1 MGKTINRP
9 ASSAREPQQAASG
22 EFTPEELAK
31 LNLTPAEVARKKE
44 RLSAWI
50 QEKMDEWERL
60 TPAERAQA
68 DAEWEMVKASMRQA
82 RIDAGEVPCP

>member
-1 MGKTINRP
+1 
-9 ASSAREPQQAASG
+9 
-22 EFTPEELAK
+22 
-31 LNLTPAEVARKKE
+31 
-44 RLSAWI
+44 
-50 QEKMDEWERL
+50 MDEWERL